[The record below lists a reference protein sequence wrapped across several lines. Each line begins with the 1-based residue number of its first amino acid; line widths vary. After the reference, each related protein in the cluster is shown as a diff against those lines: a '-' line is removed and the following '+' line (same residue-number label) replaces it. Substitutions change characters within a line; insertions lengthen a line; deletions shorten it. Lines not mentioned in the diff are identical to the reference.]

1 MTKNRGITLI
11 ELIIVIAILGI
22 IIGGVGLTFSIVNS
36 ADIEGCTQ
44 TLDISL
50 EKTKN
55 ECMTKIEQQYLVLYK
70 STQDDYPGYYIG
82 NVSKADLATYTLS
95 PEKDTK
101 IGGNKIQI
109 KIKITVE
116 GETDLDV
123 ATTPIFFTFDRATGA
138 FMYLNKGIPSYATTY
153 YPSSITITNGSKT
166 NIINCIQ
173 ATGKH
178 FIE

>member
-1 MTKNRGITLI
+1 MTNNRVITLI

-70 STQDDYPGYYIG
+70 STEDDYPGYYLG
-82 NVSKADLATYTLS
+82 NVSKAGLATYTLS

-101 IGGNKIQI
+101 IGGNTIQI
-109 KIKITVE
+109 KVTVE
-116 GETDLDV
+116 GSSDLDV
-123 ATTPIFFTFDRATGA
+123 ATTPVFFTFDRATGA
-138 FMYLNKGIPSYATTY
+138 FMYLNVGIPSHATTY
-153 YPSSITITNGSKT
+153 YPSTITITNGNRT

-178 FIE
+178 YIE